1 MPSYDF
7 VCEGCNHR
15 FTVTLTVSEYEK
27 KSALCPECNSKKLKR
42 TIAPFSVITS
52 KKS

>member
-7 VCEGCNHR
+7 ICKECNHR
-15 FTVTLTVSEYEK
+15 FTVTMSVSEYEK
-27 KSALCPECNSKKLKR
+27 GSTQCPKCKSDKIKR
-42 TIAPFSVITS
+42 AITQFSVITS